1 MQETIFHFVR
11 DYETVKVEQ
20 EVPNEFLLVLYD
32 GDDER
37 SWHPDRKTKAMG
49 AYYKNIERKMYLK
62 KKRANVSIILQ
73 IRTVISLQCQQ
84 LYDHYEDKWEII
96 RALHAPMSIDE
107 EDERQ
112 EALAEVVDPMYMFS
126 RADADADGEV
136 DETAGMLL
144 SESVDVTS
152 EV

>member
-1 MQETIFHFVR
+1 
-11 DYETVKVEQ
+11 
-20 EVPNEFLLVLYD
+20 
-32 GDDER
+32 
-37 SWHPDRKTKAMG
+37 
-49 AYYKNIERKMYLK
+49 
-62 KKRANVSIILQ
+62 LQ
-73 IRTVISLQCQQ
+73 YQQ

-112 EALAEVVDPMYMFS
+112 EALAEVVDPMYMFL

-136 DETAGMLL
+136 DETAGMPL